1 MFFIVC
7 KAKQKLINQK
17 PPRFKES
24 EMVGH
29 TTCMRVDNL
38 NERDHFLDLS
48 VDGAIM
54 LNCII
59 SIICELVNVIHIA

>member
-1 MFFIVC
+1 
-7 KAKQKLINQK
+7 
-17 PPRFKES
+17 
-24 EMVGH
+24 MVGH